1 MPVELIIIYACIFSV
16 SFAVAFW
23 LEKGEKERIKNL

>member
-1 MPVELIIIYACIFSV
+1 MPVELIIIYACIFTAAFS
-16 SFAVAFW
+16 VAFW